1 MSESNTPLQNTT
13 NSSRKEGRE
22 GEKDKNKQ
30 NKQKKTTA
38 EHVDSA
44 LVSNHTEQHTKAVQG
59 EENKEKTRDT
69 MARSTTDWPLLSTEK
84 KNYKKK
90 KNYTEL

>member
-59 EENKEKTRDT
+59 EENKEKTRERHNGQIHHRLAT
-69 MARSTTDWPLLSTEK
+69 AQHR
-84 KNYKKK
+84 KKK
-90 KNYTEL
+90 L